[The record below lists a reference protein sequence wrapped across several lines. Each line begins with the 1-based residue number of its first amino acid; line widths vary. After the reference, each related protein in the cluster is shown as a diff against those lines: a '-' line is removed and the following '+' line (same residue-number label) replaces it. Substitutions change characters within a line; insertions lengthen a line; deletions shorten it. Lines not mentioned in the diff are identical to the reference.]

1 MESRSVE
8 TTATFVL
15 RFRREW
21 TGAEGRWRGRI
32 EHVQSGRRSD
42 FLGVGELLGFL
53 EGFGIHG
60 EAETGEQRR
69 SSAGATS
76 GDVERSKNRG
86 KPPTI
91 PIKEKTM
98 SAENKAVIDRLTQA
112 FNEGNLD
119 ALGELVAA
127 NFVGHIP
134 LPPGVLQG
142 VDGLK
147 GFFAAMRAAMP
158 DVRHPSWTLIGE
170 GDLVMIHMPTE
181 GTFTNPLMGIPPNGK
196 KVVVWMANIWRLDE
210 GKAVEWWLTM
220 DTLGFMQQLG
230 VIPDAAA

>member
-1 MESRSVE
+1 MAKVYSLHSIALKAGASGSDFEHFFRKEVEPVPGPSGLTMRLLKGDRGDREGKYLLMFEFESVE
-8 TTATFVL
+8 RVQVVETASV
-15 RFRREW
+15 
-21 TGAEGRWRGRI
+21 
-32 EHVQSGRRSD
+32 H
-42 FLGVGELLGFL
+42 
-53 EGFGIHG
+53 
-60 EAETGEQRR
+60 
-69 SSAGATS
+69 
-76 GDVERSKNRG
+76 
-86 KPPTI
+86 
-91 PIKEKTM
+91 IKERIM
-98 SAENKAVIDRLTQA
+98 SAENKAVIERLTQA

-119 ALGELVAA
+119 VLDGLVAA

-158 DVRHPSWTLIGE
+158 DVRHPRWTLIGE
-170 GDLVMIHMPTE
+170 GKLVMIHMPTE
-181 GTFTNPLMGIPPNGK
+181 GTFTSALMGIPPNGR

-230 VIPDAAA
+230 VIPHSAA

>member
-1 MESRSVE
+1 MFEFESVE
-8 TTATFVL
+8 RVQVVETASV
-15 RFRREW
+15 
-21 TGAEGRWRGRI
+21 
-32 EHVQSGRRSD
+32 H
-42 FLGVGELLGFL
+42 
-53 EGFGIHG
+53 
-60 EAETGEQRR
+60 
-69 SSAGATS
+69 
-76 GDVERSKNRG
+76 
-86 KPPTI
+86 
-91 PIKEKTM
+91 IKERIM
-98 SAENKAVIDRLTQA
+98 SAENKAVIERLTQA

-119 ALGELVAA
+119 VLDQLVAA

-147 GFFAAMRAAMP
+147 GFFALMRAAMP

-170 GDLVMIHMPTE
+170 GELVVIHMPTE

-196 KVVVWMANIWRLDE
+196 KVAVWMANIWRLDE

-230 VIPDAAA
+230 VIPGAAA